1 MYFLKDL
8 NENFLDL
15 ANPPVSVSVC
25 LSCSGWKN
33 CFIEWD
39 FQVEHVFLP
48 EKFLKTHSFICH
60 DDLIYYK
67 IFFFGEERRVEEMA
81 VKYFIRSLSFT
92 AWGGAGGVI
101 REFWL
106 SHRVLQYSDDPLSFE
121 VNFLKSPPFIPLL
134 CNDDPHCSPPENHGI
149 PPTSSDIS
157 LQGNK

>member
-8 NENFLDL
+8 SENFLDL

-67 IFFFGEERRVEEMA
+67 IFFFGEERRVEERA
-81 VKYFIRSLSFT
+81 VKYFIRSLLFT
-92 AWGGAGGVI
+92 AWGGAGGGGQRILVVSQGFAA
-101 REFWL
+101 FWWSPL
-106 SHRVLQYSDDPLSFE
+106 IWSQFSKVPSLHTPPLQWWSPLF
-121 VNFLKSPPFIPLL
+121 PPWKPW
-134 CNDDPHCSPPENHGI
+134 NPPKILRHL
-149 PPTSSDIS
+149 TTR
-157 LQGNK
+157 Q

>member
-67 IFFFGEERRVEEMA
+67 IFFFWRVEEGRGKGCEIFYQVIVIYCLGWGRGGDQRILVVSQGSA
-81 VKYFIRSLSFT
+81 VFWWSPLIWSQFSKVPSLHTPPLQWWSPLFPP
-92 AWGGAGGVI
+92 WKPWNPPNI
-101 REFWL
+101 LRHL
-106 SHRVLQYSDDPLSFE
+106 STRQ
-121 VNFLKSPPFIPLL
+121 
-134 CNDDPHCSPPENHGI
+134 
-149 PPTSSDIS
+149 
-157 LQGNK
+157 